1 MDRQN
6 TTITETKKLVLK
18 LKKKEKKVTF
28 TQDTVDNE
36 HSDKKKSKVCC
47 ISKVHKKG
55 DVNKYE
61 RM

>member
-6 TTITETKKLVLK
+6 TTVTETKKLKLK

-28 TQDTVDNE
+28 TKDTVDNE

-47 ISKVHKKG
+47 ISKVRKEG